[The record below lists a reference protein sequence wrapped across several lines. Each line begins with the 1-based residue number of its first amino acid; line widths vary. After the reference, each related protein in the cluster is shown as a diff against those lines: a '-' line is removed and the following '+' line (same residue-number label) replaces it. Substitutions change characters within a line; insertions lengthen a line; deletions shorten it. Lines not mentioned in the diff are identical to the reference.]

1 MKKFLTALLLC
12 LPIVAAAQPS
22 LQLASNVISTNT
34 RGSAIVKEDTILVTV
49 KLSTPGALRGVYF
62 DFQHQFTAISLLS
75 VTIPYAGAAGSAIP
89 AGATTTI
96 QNYFY
101 PNCSLNKN
109 SQNTTTNSWANYQN
123 SNYTCNSNTVPNHA
137 INRIY
142 VNMASSTN
150 LVAGDYMYLKFKVTN
165 VAAGFA
171 YDSIYMN
178 FAAGYDASGNAI
190 NPTTLGNPR
199 STFVQLSAGANNL
212 ITGQV
217 KLGPNVTVG
226 MRPEVM
232 IMTNA
237 ATPVFVTK
245 KMPDAS
251 GNFSFGS
258 ELTANTSY
266 QLYLMILADSVGK
279 WSQSAVT
286 VSDYTTAYQEFL
298 TQNLDGTFKNTNI
311 NKGIKYLNA
320 DVNANAK
327 FDGGDPQLLFTAITG
342 LDTISKYTPSSGCD
356 ASCRTSIAVM
366 PAVTYDTLGV
376 TSWKT
381 YTLLQYLPF
390 TTTTSDQALIVK
402 YLVPGD
408 INLSHGSPLTTTT
421 AAMASMASL
430 LVDGAPTIDVN
441 LLNVIVT
448 SNTITVPFEVD
459 TKGVALTGLQFEVYY
474 DPTKVKFEKMDVNT
488 PSWVAFVNPTTGTIR
503 FGAIDKNLKNPI
515 TGKLTPFKL
524 QFSALQS
531 GIDLNTTV
539 KLSSVYDAADGK
551 GQQVNINLNTT
562 VIKLIGANNF
572 LKP

>member
-1 MKKFLTALLLC
+1 MKKILTALLFC
-12 LPIVAAAQPS
+12 LPIMAAAQPS
-22 LQLASNVISTNT
+22 LQLASNVISTDINGGT
-34 RGSAIVKEDTILVTV
+34 IVKEDTILVTV

-89 AGATTTI
+89 AGATTSI
-96 QNYFY
+96 SNYFY
-101 PNCSLNKN
+101 PNCSLNKTA
-109 SQNTTTNSWANYQN
+109 QNTTTNSWANYYN
-123 SNYTCNSNTVPNHA
+123 ANYTCNSNTVPNHA
-137 INRIY
+137 INRVY
-142 VNMASSTN
+142 LNTASWAN
-150 LVAGDYMYLKFKVTN
+150 LVDGDLMYLKFKITN

-178 FAAGYDASGNAI
+178 FAAGYDGWGFGI
-190 NPTTLGNPR
+190 DPTTLGNPR

-258 ELTANTSY
+258 ELAANTSY
-266 QLYLMILADSVGK
+266 RLYLMILADSVGK

-320 DVNANAK
+320 DVNDNAK

-342 LDTISKYTPSSGCD
+342 LDTISTHTPSSGCD
-356 ASCRTSIAVM
+356 ATCRTSIEVM
-366 PAVTYDTLGV
+366 PAVTYDSLGV

-381 YTLLQYLPF
+381 YTPLQYLPF
-390 TTTTSDQALIVK
+390 TTTTADQTLVVK

-421 AAMASMASL
+421 ASSMVSL
-430 LVDGAPTIDVN
+430 LADGAPTIDVN
-441 LLNVIVT
+441 LANVIVT

-474 DPTKVKFEKMDVNT
+474 DPSKVKFEKMDVNT
-488 PSWVAFVNPTTGTIR
+488 PSWVVFVNPTTATIR
-503 FGAIDKNLKNPI
+503 FGAIDKNLKTPI

-531 GIDLNTTV
+531 GLDLNTTV
-539 KLSSVYDAADGK
+539 KLSSVYDAADSK
-551 GQQVNINLNTT
+551 GQPVNINLTTT

-572 LKP
+572 LRP

>member
-1 MKKFLTALLLC
+1 MKKILTALLFC

-22 LQLASNVISTNT
+22 LQLASNVISTDINGGT
-34 RGSAIVKEDTILVTV
+34 IVKEDTILVTV

-75 VTIPYAGAAGSAIP
+75 VTIPMPGASGAALP
-89 AGATTTI
+89 AGATTSI
-96 QNYFY
+96 SNYFY
-101 PNCSLNKN
+101 PNCSLNRTA
-109 SQNTTTNSWANYQN
+109 QNTTTNSWANYQN
-123 SNYTCNSNTVPNHA
+123 ANYTCNSTTVPNHA
-137 INRIY
+137 INRIFM
-142 VNMASSTN
+142 NTASSAN
-150 LVAGDYMYLKFKVTN
+150 LVAGDLIYLKFKITN

-178 FAAGYDASGNAI
+178 FAAGYDAGGGAMD
-190 NPTTLGNPR
+190 PTTLGNPR

-251 GNFSFGS
+251 GNFTFGS
-258 ELTANTSY
+258 ELAANTSY
-266 QLYLMILADSVGK
+266 RLYLMILADSIGK

-320 DVNANAK
+320 DVNDNAK

-342 LDTISKYTPSSGCD
+342 LDTISTHTPFAGCD
-356 ASCRTSIAVM
+356 ATCRTSIEVM
-366 PAVTYDTLGV
+366 PAVTYDSLGV

-381 YTLLQYLPF
+381 YTPLHYLPF
-390 TTTTSDQALIVK
+390 TTTTADQTLVVK

-408 INLSHGSPLTTTT
+408 INLSHGSPLTTT
-421 AAMASMASL
+421 MASSMASL

-441 LLNVIVT
+441 LANVIVT

-474 DPTKVKFEKMDVNT
+474 DPSKVKFEKMDVNT
-488 PSWVAFVNPTTGTIR
+488 PSWVVFVNPTTATIR
-503 FGAIDKNLKNPI
+503 FGAIDKNLKTPI

-531 GIDLNTTV
+531 GLDLNTTV
-539 KLSSVYDAADGK
+539 KLSSVYDAADSK
-551 GQQVNINLNTT
+551 GHPVNINLNTN
-562 VIKLIGANNF
+562 VIKLIGVNNF
-572 LKP
+572 RTP

>member
-12 LPIVAAAQPS
+12 FPSVAAAQPS
-22 LQLASNVISTNT
+22 LQLASTVISTNT

-49 KLSTPGALRGVYF
+49 KLTTPGALRGVYF

-109 SQNTTTNSWANYQN
+109 SQNTTTNSWTNYQN
-123 SNYTCNSNTVPNHA
+123 ANYTCNSNTVPNHA

-142 VNMASSTN
+142 VNMASSAN

-251 GNFSFGS
+251 GNFTFGS

-381 YTLLQYLPF
+381 YTPLQYLPF
-390 TTTTSDQALIVK
+390 TTTTSDQALVVK

-408 INLSHGSPLTTTT
+408 VNLSHGSPLTTTT
-421 AAMASMASL
+421 ASMASMASL

-441 LLNVIVT
+441 VANVIVT

-459 TKGVALTGLQFEVYY
+459 TKNVALTGLQFEVYY

-488 PSWVAFVNPTTGTIR
+488 PSWVTFVNPTTGTIR

-515 TGKLTPFKL
+515 TGRLTPFKL

-531 GIDLNTTV
+531 GLDLNTTV

-562 VIKLIGANNF
+562 VIKIIGANNF

>member
-12 LPIVAAAQPS
+12 FPSVAAAQPS
-22 LQLASNVISTNT
+22 LQLASTVISTNT

-49 KLSTPGALRGVYF
+49 KLSTPGTLRGVYF

-75 VTIPYAGAAGSAIP
+75 VTIPMAGAAGSAIP

-109 SQNTTTNSWANYQN
+109 SQNTTTNSWTNYQN
-123 SNYTCNSNTVPNHA
+123 ANYTCNSNTVPNHA

-251 GNFSFGS
+251 GNFTFGS

-342 LDTISKYTPSSGCD
+342 LDTISKHTPSSGCD

-381 YTLLQYLPF
+381 YTPLQYLPF
-390 TTTTSDQALIVK
+390 TTTTADQALIVK

-408 INLSHGSPLTTTT
+408 INLSHGSPLTTT
-421 AAMASMASL
+421 ASMASMASL

-441 LLNVIVT
+441 MANVIVT

-459 TKGVALTGLQFEVYY
+459 TKNVALTGLQFEVYY
-474 DPTKVKFEKMDVNT
+474 DPTKVTFEKMDVNT
-488 PSWVAFVNPTTGTIR
+488 PSWVTFVNPTTGTIR

-515 TGKLTPFKL
+515 TGRLTPFKL

-531 GIDLNTTV
+531 GLDLNTTV

-562 VIKLIGANNF
+562 VIKIIGANNF